1 MYRLKNDENQ
11 LELFHAELL
20 VDFGINKWLQTN
32 KFSFQIFSHHH

>member
-11 LELFHAELL
+11 FELFHAELL